1 MEFAHLIKSPRVE
14 KVLVH
19 RPLNKSAEG
28 VLCITG
34 HHLIFSAGGES
45 PDEFWLIH
53 RIIDLVERK
62 PNTPPAVGGTL
73 VLKCKDFSVISFD
86 FQNTEEL
93 NNVSASLDCLSSIEN
108 QSLYY
113 PFFYQPAYTAIE
125 DGWTAFRPEVEFSKL
140 VMQQQEDWRI
150 SYANKEYAICSSYP
164 SAVVVPKAVDDDVLI
179 AAASFRVG
187 GRFPVLSYRHEG
199 GAVMMRSSQ
208 PPSGPNVKRCREDE
222 KLLNSVL
229 KPGMRGYIID
239 TRHQSTTPTP
249 KSKGSGGF
257 EIESHYPQWR
267 RIHKPIERLQSLL
280 ESLSKLVEAC
290 LDTGSSMDKWLSR
303 LESSQWLSYVKE
315 TMNCAC
321 LVSQCIDQET
331 AAVLLH
337 GGEGLDST
345 LAVSALAQVILSPDS
360 RTVHGFEAL
369 IEREWIQAGYPFV
382 LRHHRSA
389 LSNTVSRNK
398 ENAPTF
404 LLFIDCTWQI
414 MQQFPCS
421 FEFNEGFL
429 LQLARH
435 SYWSQFGTF
444 LGNNELDRHQMQL
457 SNKTVSLWSHLNR
470 PEILRSFLNPLY
482 EPNNRVIWPS
492 VAPMSVSLWPAM
504 YLSYV
509 VEPRIY
515 DDAWRDIAAIC
526 EQDKELRSKAQ
537 RLRRQLIDLERD
549 AISKGLLDSPSS
561 IGTVFD

>member
-19 RPLNKSAEG
+19 RPLHKSVEG

-34 HHLIFSAGGES
+34 HHLIFSAGGEN

-62 PNTPPAVGGTL
+62 PNTPPAAGGTL
-73 VLKCKDFSVISFD
+73 TLKCKDFSVISFD
-86 FQNTEEL
+86 FNNTEEL
-93 NNVSASLDCLSSIEN
+93 MNVSASLECLSFIEN

-113 PFFYQPAYTAIE
+113 PFFYQPVYTAIE
-125 DGWTAFRPEVEFSKL
+125 DGWTAFRPETEFSKL

-150 SYANKEYAICSSYP
+150 SYVNKDYSICSSYP
-164 SAVVVPKAVDDDVLI
+164 SAVVVPKSVDDDVLI

-208 PPSGPNVKRCREDE
+208 PHSGPNVKRCREDE

-257 EIESHYPQWR
+257 ETESHYPQWR

-290 LDTGSSMDKWLSR
+290 LDNGSSMDKWLSR

-382 LRHHRSA
+382 QRHHRSA
-389 LSNTVSRNK
+389 LSNTVSRSK

-444 LGNNELDRHQMQL
+444 LGNNELDRYQMQL
-457 SNKTVSLWSHLNR
+457 SSKTVSLWSHLNR
-470 PEILRSFLNPLY
+470 PEVLRSFLNPLY

-492 VAPMSVSLWPAM
+492 VAPMSVNLWPAM
-504 YLSYV
+504 YLAYV
-509 VEPRIY
+509 VEPSIY
-515 DDAWRDIAAIC
+515 DNAWRDIAAIC

-549 AISKGLLDSPSS
+549 AIAKGLLDSPSS